1 MVPTDSVTEDPF
13 TSPDFNPTKY
23 LNQLLPPSNPDT
35 YYTAATSLL
44 PNLELRARNT
54 NADLTS
60 AVSMLLRTTTRLGID
75 IDTLTHDTLAL
86 STKATRIDQD
96 VASLQ
101 LESGVMSELA
111 LLEVVQERM
120 QETLDIFTKAGQWT
134 SQTDEG
140 IQFLIES
147 GGYEVAEQRI
157 TELREIVRVWEGTV
171 AFDGRVE
178 RIRNLERQLA
188 NARTPVTTGT
198 GTVQRGVIRPQSRLR
213 VDSSDT
219 ILRESGGG
227 IFGQIRQNIG
237 R

>member
-1 MVPTDSVTEDPF
+1 MVPTDSVPEDPF

-54 NADLTS
+54 HADLTS

-86 STKATRIDQD
+86 STLSTRIDQD
-96 VASLQ
+96 VTSLQ

-157 TELREIVRVWEGTV
+157 TELREIVGVWEGTV
-171 AFDGRVE
+171 EFDGRVE
-178 RIRNLERQLA
+178 RIRNLERHLA
-188 NARTPVTTGT
+188 NARTPVATGT
-198 GTVQRGVIRPQSRLR
+198 GAVQRGVIRPQSRLR

-219 ILRESGGG
+219 IQRESGGG